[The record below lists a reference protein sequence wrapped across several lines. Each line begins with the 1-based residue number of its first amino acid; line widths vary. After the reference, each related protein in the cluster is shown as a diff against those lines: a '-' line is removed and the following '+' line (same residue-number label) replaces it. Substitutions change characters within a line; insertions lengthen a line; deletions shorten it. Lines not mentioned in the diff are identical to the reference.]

1 MAKLVLTNAYV
12 VFASTDISSYVSSVS
27 LSTTLDVVETTA
39 FGDTARK
46 RIAGLADNAITLEF
60 HQDFASGALEQL
72 VYPSDA
78 TSKIGTA
85 VAMEIRPVNT
95 TVAPTNPKYSF
106 SALITEWT
114 PINGAVGELAT
125 VSVTW
130 PISGAITKATS

>member
-12 VFASTDISSYVSSVS
+12 VLASTDISSYVSNVS
-27 LSTTLDVVETTA
+27 LSTTLDTIETTP
-39 FGDTARK
+39 FGSTART
-46 RIAGLADNAITLEF
+46 RIAGLADNSINLEF

-72 VYPSDA
+72 IYPSDA

-85 VAMEIRPVNT
+85 VAMEVRPVNT
-95 TVAPTNPKYSF
+95 TVGPTNPKYTF
-106 SALITEWT
+106 NALVTEWT
-114 PINGAVGELAT
+114 PVNGAVGELAT

>member
-12 VFASTDISSYVSSVS
+12 VLASTDISTYVSSVS
-27 LSTTLDVVETTA
+27 LSTTYDVVETTA

-46 RIAGLADNAITLEF
+46 RIAGLADNSITLEF

-72 VYPSDA
+72 IYPSDA

-95 TVAPTNPKYSF
+95 TVGPTNPKYSF

-114 PINGAVGELAT
+114 PVNGAVGELAT

-130 PISGAITKATS
+130 PISGAISKATS